1 MYISYIVLCDI
12 YIMKLMY
19 VYVQTLIMLLRLGM
33 HTKYINKNK
42 TKTMHFFIQCRST
55 EINIISWNINKISFN
70 VMYTFTWGGGG
81 GWHSVTLSSMTMFQH
96 LYSQIAHCM

>member
-12 YIMKLMY
+12 YIMKLIY

-42 TKTMHFFIQCRST
+42 NKKQYVSELTWFDKFFLID
-55 EINIISWNINKISFN
+55 
-70 VMYTFTWGGGG
+70 
-81 GWHSVTLSSMTMFQH
+81 
-96 LYSQIAHCM
+96 

>member
-42 TKTMHFFIQCRST
+42 TAVEENVRHCLVYLPDKWPCRV
-55 EINIISWNINKISFN
+55 NIPDR
-70 VMYTFTWGGGG
+70 G
-81 GWHSVTLSSMTMFQH
+81 
-96 LYSQIAHCM
+96 

>member
-42 TKTMHFFIQCRST
+42 TKTNLF
-55 EINIISWNINKISFN
+55 
-70 VMYTFTWGGGG
+70 
-81 GWHSVTLSSMTMFQH
+81 
-96 LYSQIAHCM
+96 LYFGMNLLERGQKVALIKSL

>member
-12 YIMKLMY
+12 YIIKLMY

-42 TKTMHFFIQCRST
+42 TKTNKNSLENKFISTHEKYMHTRTYIDM
-55 EINIISWNINKISFN
+55 
-70 VMYTFTWGGGG
+70 VY
-81 GWHSVTLSSMTMFQH
+81 H
-96 LYSQIAHCM
+96 LFHF